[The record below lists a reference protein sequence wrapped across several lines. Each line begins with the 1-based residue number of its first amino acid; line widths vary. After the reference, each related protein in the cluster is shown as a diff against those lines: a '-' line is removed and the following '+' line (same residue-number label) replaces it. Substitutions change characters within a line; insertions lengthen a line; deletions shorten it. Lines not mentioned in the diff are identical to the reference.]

1 MERICENFYTKNI
14 KKLMPSEYSQNEH
27 SLASKIFKSIS
38 YNVWS
43 DKIMTAEQKIEYLDE
58 YNKSNL
64 KQMLIEAI
72 ETIKTYNIKKPLL
85 SRDLTSVPTEWLFY
99 NQKIQLKDGDNDIIK
114 TFKTIKIFSTG
125 KLKMGFQNGIIKEN
139 GEVILDSFDKAI
151 FEDDKCYVMLSFI
164 ETNNLSTK
172 ENEEHVF
179 LDYFLGNISF
189 E

>member
-1 MERICENFYTKNI
+1 MERICENFYKKNI
-14 KKLMPSEYSQNEH
+14 KKLMPSEYSQKEH

-43 DKIMTAEQKIEYLDE
+43 DKMMTDEQKIEYLDE

-72 ETIKTYNIKKPLL
+72 ETIKTYNIKKLPL
-85 SRDLTSVPTEWLFY
+85 SRDLTSVPTDWLFY
-99 NQKIQLKDGDNDIIK
+99 NQKIQLKDGNDDIIK

-125 KLKMGFQNGIIKEN
+125 KLKMGFQNGRIKEN
-139 GEVILDSFDKAI
+139 GDVILDSFDKAM
-151 FEDDKCYVMLSFI
+151 FEEDKCYVMLSFV